1 MIAENRKKYEDVKV
15 QAKMIRKL
23 KSNSQSDWASVN
35 KSLRLIVTGDKSK
48 FLNTEFFQSRQIDM
62 SGGGG

>member
-23 KSNSQSDWASVN
+23 KSNSQSDWA
-35 KSLRLIVTGDKSK
+35 
-48 FLNTEFFQSRQIDM
+48 
-62 SGGGG
+62 